1 MGSSFVDELSRN
13 PLGLKH
19 FIEFKYLRGYLLFGA
34 SQIFRAVRLF
44 LTKQF
49 WEWFA
54 MSDERRAHEPT
65 PYLQTR
71 PATLLTAIGHCA
83 AIIAMQLVSEM
94 RDFGSGRAAA
104 PVVAG
109 IR

>member
-1 MGSSFVDELSRN
+1 
-13 PLGLKH
+13 
-19 FIEFKYLRGYLLFGA
+19 
-34 SQIFRAVRLF
+34 
-44 LTKQF
+44 
-49 WEWFA
+49 

-83 AIIAMQLVSEM
+83 AIIAMQLVSET